1 MGQES
6 LFPSLLAGII
16 GITLGL
22 IIMYMAS
29 KLGLNRD
36 QQKAKLMIDEA
47 SIKAE
52 NILRQA
58 VLDGKTQAYE
68 LKLAAERELK
78 ERRQEL
84 QEAEQKLGRREDN
97 LSFRDETLTSKE
109 KQLDERNKQVTDK
122 LSSLEKM
129 EKDLQDKIDVQIV
142 ELERVAGMS
151 AASAKQ
157 ELLDVVKHK
166 TRNEIE
172 AYIRDEEDQA
182 KSRASDAAKEII
194 GTAIQRY
201 AQEETIER
209 TVSVVNLPN
218 DEMKG
223 RIIGREG
230 RNIRAIE
237 QATGVDLLIDD
248 TPETITISCFDPIR
262 REVARQ
268 ALEILLKDGRIQPGR
283 IEEVVT
289 RVQGEL
295 KESIIKTGEE
305 ALFKLGIGKVDREI
319 VELVGRMRYRYSYG
333 QNALSHIMEVS
344 KIAGIMAVELGLNQ
358 QLAKRAGLLH
368 DIGKALDFEM
378 EGSHVELGAKIAKKH
393 GEHHVIINSI
403 ESHHGDEKADNIYSL
418 LVQAADTLSA
428 ARPGARYEGMENYIK
443 RLEQLETIA
452 NSFDGVEKTY
462 AIQAGREIR
471 VMVMPEKLDD
481 LGCHRVAR
489 EIKEKIEAEMTYPGQ
504 IKVTVIRESRAQEVA
519 K

>member
-1 MGQES
+1 MPFENV
-6 LFPSLLAGII
+6 FPTFLAGII
-16 GITLGL
+16 GIALGL
-22 IIMYMAS
+22 FIMIMAS

-36 QQKAKLMIDEA
+36 QQKAKLMTDEA
-47 SIKAE
+47 SNKAE
-52 NILRQA
+52 NIVRQA
-58 VLDGKTQAYE
+58 VLEGKTQAYE

-84 QEAEQKLGRREDN
+84 QEAEQKLSRREDN

-122 LSSLEKM
+122 LSNLEKM
-129 EKDLQDKIDVQIV
+129 EKDLQAKIDVQIV
-142 ELERVAGMS
+142 ELERVASMS
-151 AASAKQ
+151 ASAAKQ
-157 ELLDVVKHK
+157 ELLDVVKNK
-166 TRNEIE
+166 TRNELE
-172 AYIRDEEDQA
+172 AYIRDQEDEA
-182 KSRASDAAKEII
+182 KSRASDVAKEII

-218 DEMKG
+218 EEMKG

-289 RVQGEL
+289 RVQSEL

-305 ALFKLGIGKVDREI
+305 ALFKLAIGKVDREI

-333 QNALSHIMEVS
+333 QNALTHIMEVS
-344 KIAGIMAVELGLNQ
+344 KIAGIMAAELGLNQ

-378 EGSHVELGAKIAKKH
+378 EGSHVELGAKICKKH
-393 GEHHVIINSI
+393 GEHHVVVNAI

-452 NSFDGVEKTY
+452 NSFEGVEKTY

-471 VMVMPEKLDD
+471 VMVTPDKLDD

-504 IKVTVIRESRAQEVA
+504 IKVTVIRESRAQEIA

>member
-1 MGQES
+1 MGPES
-6 LFPSLLAGII
+6 LFPSFLAGII
-16 GITLGL
+16 GIALGL

-393 GEHHVIINSI
+393 GEHHVIVNSI

-452 NSFDGVEKTY
+452 NSFEGVEKTY

-471 VMVMPEKLDD
+471 VMVMPDKLDD

>member
-1 MGQES
+1 MPFETV
-6 LFPSLLAGII
+6 FPTFLAGII
-16 GITLGL
+16 GIALGL
-22 IIMYMAS
+22 SIMIMAS

-36 QQKAKLMIDEA
+36 QQKAKLMTDEA
-47 SIKAE
+47 SNKAE
-52 NILRQA
+52 NIVRQA

-84 QEAEQKLGRREDN
+84 QEAEQKLSRREDN

-122 LSSLEKM
+122 LSNLEKM
-129 EKDLQDKIDVQIV
+129 EKDLQAKIDVQIV
-142 ELERVAGMS
+142 ELERVASMS
-151 AASAKQ
+151 ASAAKQ
-157 ELLDVVKHK
+157 ELLDVVKNK
-166 TRNEIE
+166 TRNELE
-172 AYIRDEEDQA
+172 AYIRDQEDEA
-182 KSRASDAAKEII
+182 KSRASDVAKEII

-218 DEMKG
+218 EEMKG

-289 RVQGEL
+289 RVQSEL

-305 ALFKLGIGKVDREI
+305 ALFKLAIGKVDREI

-333 QNALSHIMEVS
+333 QNALTHIMEVS
-344 KIAGIMAVELGLNQ
+344 KIAGIMAAELGLNQ

-378 EGSHVELGAKIAKKH
+378 EGSHVELGAKICKKH
-393 GEHHVIINSI
+393 GEHHVIINAI
-403 ESHHGDEKADNIYSL
+403 ESHHGDVKADNIYSL

-452 NSFDGVEKTY
+452 NSFEGVEKTY

-471 VMVMPEKLDD
+471 VMVTPDKLDD

-504 IKVTVIRESRAQEVA
+504 IKVTVIRESRAQEIA

>member
-1 MGQES
+1 MGLEN
-6 LFPSLLAGII
+6 LFPTFLAGII
-16 GITLGL
+16 GIALGI
-22 IIMYMAS
+22 IIMVLAS

-36 QQKAKLMIDEA
+36 QQKAKLINDEA
-47 SIKAE
+47 TIKAE

-58 VLDGKTQAYE
+58 VLDGKTQVYE

-122 LSSLEKM
+122 LSNLEKM
-129 EKDLQDKIDVQIV
+129 EKDLQAKIDVQIV
-142 ELERVAGMS
+142 ELERVASMS
-151 AASAKQ
+151 ASAAKQ
-157 ELLDVVKHK
+157 ELLDVVKNK

-172 AYIRDEEDQA
+172 VYIRDQEDAA
-182 KSRASDAAKEII
+182 KLRASDNAKEII

-201 AQEETIER
+201 AQEETVER

-218 DEMKG
+218 EEMKG

-268 ALEILLKDGRIQPGR
+268 SLEILLKDGRIQPGR

-289 RVQGEL
+289 RVQSEL

-305 ALFKLGIGKVDREI
+305 ALFKLAIGKVDREI

-333 QNALSHIMEVS
+333 QNALTHIMEVS
-344 KIAGIMAVELGLNQ
+344 KIAGIMAAELGLNQ

-378 EGSHVELGAKIAKKH
+378 EGSHVELGAKICKKH
-393 GEHHVIINSI
+393 GEHHVVINSI
-403 ESHHGDEKADNIYSL
+403 ESHHGDVQADNIYSM

-471 VMVMPEKLDD
+471 VMVMPDKLDD

-489 EIKEKIEAEMTYPGQ
+489 EIKEKIESEMTYPGQ
-504 IKVTVIRESRAQEVA
+504 IKVTVIRESRAQEIA